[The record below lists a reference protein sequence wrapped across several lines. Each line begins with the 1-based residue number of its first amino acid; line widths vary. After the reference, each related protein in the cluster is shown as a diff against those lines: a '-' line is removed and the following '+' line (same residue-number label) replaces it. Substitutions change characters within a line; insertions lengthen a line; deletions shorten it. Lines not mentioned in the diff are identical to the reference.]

1 LFRNDNPYIVDRI
14 VSGSKADFVSNPVKP
29 GDRLVAVNGVKVNA
43 SVNRESYFV
52 SPASSK
58 EVTLRFAG
66 SGGAEYDVRLHT
78 ISSGE
83 LRSLLYTEWEDGN
96 RAVVEKLGGGKIA
109 YVHMRDMGNGSLE
122 NFLIDMNTYAVHK
135 DALILDLRFNNGG
148 NVHKEVLDFLSQKQH
163 FKWKFRDGSLAS
175 HPNVTPSDKPIVVL
189 INERSLSDAEVTSN
203 GIKTLS
209 IAKLVGTET
218 YRWIIFTS
226 GVGLVDGSNVR
237 LPAWGCY
244 TLDGKD
250 MEFSGV
256 APDIY
261 VKNTFRD
268 RLESKDPQLER
279 AIKELLPL

>member
-1 LFRNDNPYIVDRI
+1 
-14 VSGSKADFVSNPVKP
+14 
-29 GDRLVAVNGVKVNA
+29 
-43 SVNRESYFV
+43 
-52 SPASSK
+52 
-58 EVTLRFAG
+58 
-66 SGGAEYDVRLHT
+66 
-78 ISSGE
+78 
-83 LRSLLYTEWEDGN
+83 
-96 RAVVEKLGGGKIA
+96 
-109 YVHMRDMGNGSLE
+109 MRDMGNGSLE

-135 DALILDLRFNNGG
+135 EALILDLRFNNGG

-163 FKWKFRDGSLAS
+163 FKWKFRDGELAS
-175 HPNVTPSDKPIVVL
+175 HPNVTPANKPIVVL

-203 GIKTLS
+203 GIKALS

-226 GVGLVDGSNVR
+226 GVSLVDGSNVR